1 MADAHIRAV
10 AVVAALREARDPL
23 TLAEVRERVE
33 DRLAETV
40 SGTTIWRLVRSLES
54 AAPRLGFL
62 FERHPPTLAPSRAPR
77 FRIRCIG

>member
-33 DRLAETV
+33 DRLAESVSPSTV
-40 SGTTIWRLVRSLES
+40 ERLVRCLEA

-62 FERHPPTLAPSRAPR
+62 FERHPPARPPSRAPR
-77 FRIRCIG
+77 FRIRCLG